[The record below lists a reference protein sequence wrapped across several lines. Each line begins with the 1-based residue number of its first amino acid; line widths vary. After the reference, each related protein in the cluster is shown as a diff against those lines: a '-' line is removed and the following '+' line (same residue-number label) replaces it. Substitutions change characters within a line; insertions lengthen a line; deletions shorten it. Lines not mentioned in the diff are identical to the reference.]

1 LPPEGIAYQREKGE
15 GGVMPHPAPSRRS
28 RSAGILLFRRRE
40 GGTEVLLGHPGGPYW
55 ARKDEGAWMVPK
67 GAVEDGET
75 ALQAAMREFGE
86 EVGPV
91 PTGEPVPL
99 ATVRQNGGKLVEVFA
114 LEGDFDP
121 STLVSNP
128 FELEWPPR
136 SGRMQSFPELD
147 QVAWMNIEEARRR
160 ILKSQLPLLDA
171 LANLAGGHE
180 QQGTDRPE

>member
-1 LPPEGIAYQREKGE
+1 MSRS
-15 GGVMPHPAPSRRS
+15 APSRRS

-75 ALQAAMREFGE
+75 ALQAAVREFGE

-91 PTGEPVPL
+91 PVGEPQPL
-99 ATVRQNGGKLVEVFA
+99 GTVRQNGGKLVEVFA

-121 STLVSNP
+121 ATLKSNL

-136 SGRMQSFPELD
+136 SGRLQSFPELD
-147 QVAWMNIEEARRR
+147 QVAWMSLEEARRR
-160 ILKSQLPLLDA
+160 ILRSQLPLLDS
-171 LANLAGGHE
+171 LADLAGRDEE
-180 QQGTDRPE
+180 QSANSGQ